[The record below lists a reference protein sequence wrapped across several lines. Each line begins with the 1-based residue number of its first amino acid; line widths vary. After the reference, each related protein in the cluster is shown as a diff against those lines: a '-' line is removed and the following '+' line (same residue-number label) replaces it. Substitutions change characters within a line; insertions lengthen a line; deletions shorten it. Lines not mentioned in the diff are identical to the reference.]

1 MRNLIKLCLFSA
13 LLATPSYAQAAAK
26 NGAAA
31 DCPAKA
37 QMGDMQKSMGAL
49 LGDSEGMMK
58 MMKDPAQL
66 ARMQKMHDQ
75 MAVMMVNM
83 QKMNGGMMG
92 SGMMQGGMMQGG
104 KKIEGTPATPEDHAA
119 PHAGQ

>member
-13 LLATPSYAQAAAK
+13 LLTAPAYAQAATKSASK
-26 NGAAA
+26 A
-31 DCPAKA
+31 DCPAMA
-37 QMGDMQKSMGAL
+37 QMGNMQKSLGIL

-66 ARMQKMHDQ
+66 ARMQNMHDQ

-83 QKMNGGMMG
+83 QKMNGGMM
-92 SGMMQGGMMQGG
+92 QGGMKM
-104 KKIEGTPATPEDHAA
+104 KAMPASPAKPEDQTAHH
-119 PHAGQ
+119 PKN